1 MNISNK
7 IKLIWLYFKGDIS
20 AHNKG
25 ILEAALA
32 TTEAGS
38 YALDNGALLITNR
51 RRFSDEGIRGVIRN
65 HAGLS
70 DSKYSLGIA
79 TTMNGA
85 KEFEAIGCKQC
96 TYICKFIHEFNM
108 VQQEKY
114 VGSDKTIARNGHL
127 RPRERG
133 SDKSKSDSNKG

>member
-20 AHNKG
+20 AHNKSV
-25 ILEAALA
+25 LEAALA
-32 TTEAGS
+32 SSDSGS
-38 YALDNGALLITNR
+38 YLLDMGASLITNK
-51 RRFSDEGIRGVIRN
+51 RRFPDEPLRSVIRN

-70 DSKYSLGIA
+70 DSKFSLGIA

-85 KEFEAIGCKQC
+85 KEFDAIGCKQC
-96 TYICKFIHEFNM
+96 SYICKFIHEFNM

-114 VGSDKTIARNGHL
+114 VGS
-127 RPRERG
+127 
-133 SDKSKSDSNKG
+133 

>member
-32 TTEAGS
+32 TTEAGT
-38 YALDNGALLITNR
+38 YKLDMGALLITNR
-51 RRFSDEGIRGVIRN
+51 RKYTDEPVRSIIRG
-65 HAGLS
+65 HAGLVGGAS
-70 DSKYSLGIA
+70 DLGMA
-79 TTMNGA
+79 CTMNAA
-85 KEFEAIGCKQC
+85 KKFEEIGDKQC
-96 TYICKFIHEFNM
+96 VYICKFIHEFNM

-114 VGSDKTIARNGHL
+114 VGSDSQVTRNGHL
-127 RPRERG
+127 RPRERR
-133 SDKSKSDSNKG
+133 SDKSKSSSDQG